1 MAESVYL
8 VDPVTGLP
16 IVAQATLQNC
26 FALIGTQIF
35 TYAIPR
41 ANQQHTPPLQDVYVD
56 EALSHAIGF
65 NLFTH
70 ARTGQILAVEALGVG
85 QEAAVSKT
93 T

>member
-1 MAESVYL
+1 MSESVFL
-8 VDPVTGLP
+8 VDSDGNPVL
-16 IVAQATLQNC
+16 AQATLENC
-26 FALIGTQIF
+26 FALIAEQIF

-41 ANQQHTPPLQDVYVD
+41 EGQQHTPPLQEIFVD

-85 QEAAVSKT
+85 QDAAVSKT